1 MTEIIVN
8 LMYNKFM
15 INLCQCLSTEKAKM
29 VSAISMPTRNED
41 LITIDSS
48 KFSCDSVEIIL
59 PLDVNSIGI

>member
-8 LMYNKFM
+8 VQHFM

-29 VSAISMPTRNED
+29 DTSAFSMPTRNED

-48 KFSCDSVEIIL
+48 NSSCDSVEIIL
-59 PLDVNSIGI
+59 PLDVNNIGI